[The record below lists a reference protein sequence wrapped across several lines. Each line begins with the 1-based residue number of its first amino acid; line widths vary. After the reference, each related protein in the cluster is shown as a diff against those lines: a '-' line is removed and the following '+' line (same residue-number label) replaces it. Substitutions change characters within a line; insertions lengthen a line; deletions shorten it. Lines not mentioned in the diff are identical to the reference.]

1 MLQALYDGSVDYE
14 DGTPNTASQAAK
26 VCAIFVVLR
35 SVSLASYTFS
45 PSRQDVSTFL
55 AWCSE
60 PEADE
65 RKVCCVALH

>member
-35 SVSLASYTFS
+35 SMSLAS
-45 PSRQDVSTFL
+45 
-55 AWCSE
+55 
-60 PEADE
+60 
-65 RKVCCVALH
+65 